1 MTMFTHP
8 SLSILA
14 IAAEHH
20 PELRSFF
27 SYLRSISHLE
37 LSVNSEI
44 PSDLSPYD
52 VIITADTAGFN
63 EDCDPLNRFVAA
75 GGGWLGLVQ
84 LSDKP
89 LPEIF
94 GAQTG
99 QVGPAAE
106 LRVMFDNPN
115 HAMAKRLPDRLY
127 LPGVY
132 RPLAQQAD
140 DTELILYADWHYDHS
155 PMLLARPVGEG
166 KVACTTLQAYR
177 VPAFQQIL
185 YRLLRY
191 LAGYNDGHQ
200 TLGVGLLG
208 YALSVGKIHGL
219 GAQVTPGLEL
229 KAACDLSPGRLKQA
243 GQDFPDLKT
252 YESADAFAADPGIDL
267 VIITTPP
274 NSHAKLA
281 IQMMAAGKHV
291 VCEKPLAISQ
301 KETAVMIEM
310 AEKQRVHL
318 SCHQNRRWD
327 VDYLAIKQALAGGAI
342 GDLFYLETFVGG
354 FNHPCGLWHSHD
366 EISGGLAYDWGA
378 HYLDWIV
385 GLIPERIQTVI
396 STRQKRVWHD
406 VTNADQERIQIRFA
420 GGQEAEFIHSDI
432 AAVRKPKW
440 YLLGTDGA
448 IIGYWKNVVEYEMD
462 PVVYFKQHDI
472 PATEMPADLRLHRR
486 HPSGQIVTQKLAV
499 PERKHYLFHQNIA
512 DHLLT
517 GEPIVAPLEHSV
529 RVVAILEAAAKSAAN
544 GGTMEVLDG

>member
-37 LSVNSEI
+37 LSVYSEI

-52 VIITADTAGFN
+52 VIITADTAGFD
-63 EDCDPLNRFVAA
+63 EGCDPLNRFVAA

-127 LPGVY
+127 LQGVY
-132 RPLAQQAD
+132 HPLAHQAD

-267 VIITTPP
+267 VIIATPP

-310 AEKQRVHL
+310 AEKQGVHL

-448 IIGYWKNVVEYEMD
+448 IIGYWKDVVEYEMD